1 MTPDE
6 AAAAWI
12 VRVEDGPLSAADQA
26 AFDEWKAESPANVA
40 AYERAE
46 AAWNLYENPQREP
59 VMDAMRASAL
69 AIRPKPRR
77 SEERRVG
84 KQCVGRGSAGGSP
97 HHKTKKQVQKYVH
110 PPR

>member
-1 MTPDE
+1 MSYPRPLSVSGMTPDE

-46 AAWNLYENPQREP
+46 AARNLYENPQSDP
-59 VMDAMRASAL
+59 VMDAMRASAPD
-69 AIRPKPRR
+69 IRPQPRR
-77 SEERRVG
+77 GLRA
-84 KQCVGRGSAGGSP
+84 CVGWGPAARVA
-97 HHKTKKQVQKYVH
+97 
-110 PPR
+110 PPGPPAP